1 MVMRKA
7 IVITISILFA
17 YTGVSQT
24 NTPQK
29 VKSAEI
35 KKEEPVTTVSSKN
48 KVYAHVS
55 VGQKK
60 KEPVKDI
67 SYWNNYINS
76 IETKVETV
84 KADPSQDEEA
94 KKSGWYTEMQNNIDH
109 ARAEIEKLKMSETT
123 TK

>member
-1 MVMRKA
+1 MRKA
-7 IVITISILFA
+7 IFITISVLFA

-48 KVYAHVS
+48 NIYVQVS
-55 VGQKK
+55 AGKK
-60 KEPVKDI
+60 KEEPVRDI

-76 IETKVETV
+76 IETKVATV

-94 KKSGWYTEMQNNIDH
+94 KNSGWYTEMQKNIDH
-109 ARAEIEKLKMSETT
+109 ARSEIERLKELETT